1 MRKPLEKLVKQ
12 AEVAFVPNYFVDIS
26 DYIGL
31 KIRAL
36 QFYDEEMWDYPHIR
50 SYNLVENLSKFRSS
64 LVGIENAEAFCI
76 ERLIK

>member
-1 MRKPLEKLVKQ
+1 
-12 AEVAFVPNYFVDIS
+12 VPHYFLNIS

-36 QFYDEEMWDYPHIR
+36 QFYDEEMWDYPNAC
-50 SYNLVENLSKFRSS
+50 SYNSVESLSKFRGS
-64 LVGIENAEAFCI
+64 LVGV